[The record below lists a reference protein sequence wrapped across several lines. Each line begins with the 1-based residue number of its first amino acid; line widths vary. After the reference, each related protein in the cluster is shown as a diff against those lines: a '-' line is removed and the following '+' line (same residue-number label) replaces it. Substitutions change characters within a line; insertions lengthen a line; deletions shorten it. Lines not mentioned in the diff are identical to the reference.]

1 MRRLTLAVAA
11 LGLVLSATSS
21 GADLAADLAA
31 YGPPGP
37 GPGYIAT
44 DNVSWLGNIPV
55 NTDSAGA
62 RIVGKTLYVTEDRGL
77 TIYDISTPELPKPL
91 SFLPV
96 PQMPY
101 YTEED
106 VDTNGKVLL
115 IGGYGTLNVIDVRDP
130 RKPKV
135 TFQLQGADDH
145 TISCVLDCSYA
156 YGNSGLIVD
165 LTDPEGPSVVGDW
178 AKGTKAPNG
187 GHDVTEIAPG
197 LVVTSSSPV
206 LYLDARKNPRKPT
219 VLATGSLPDSRYM
232 HGNLW
237 PRGGKDRWLVAGS
250 ETFGNCSPTA
260 GGLMTFD
267 TRGWEK
273 TKKFRLVDEFHL
285 GTGLPTAG
293 NSAYDQF
300 CAHWFTTHPKWRDG
314 GLLAMGWYEHGTR
327 FLDIAKKDGQIKE
340 IGWFL
345 PVGGSTSAAYW
356 VNDKVVYA
364 VDYQRGIDILKFS
377 GKPSSKVV
385 RVPGT
390 GAPAKA
396 AVARPRVRFEGA
408 AGRPSAYVCPLP
420 A

>member
-1 MRRLTLAVAA
+1 MRRLPFVLAALALAVSAA
-11 LGLVLSATSS
+11 PASS
-21 GADLAADLAA
+21 LARTAPAS
-31 YGPPGP
+31 P

-44 DNVSWLGNIPV
+44 DNVSWLGNISV
-55 NTDSAGA
+55 NIDSAGA
-62 RIVGKTLYVTEDRGL
+62 RIVGKHLYITEDRGL
-77 TIYDISTPELPKPL
+77 TIYDISNPTLPVPL

-101 YTEED
+101 FTEED

-115 IGGYGTLNVIDVRDP
+115 IGGYGMLNVIDVRN
-130 RKPKV
+130 PKAPKI
-135 TFQLQGADDH
+135 TFQLRGADDH
-145 TISCVLDCSYA
+145 TISCVLDCTYA

-165 LTDPEGPSVVGDW
+165 LTNPEGPSVVGNW
-178 AKGTKAPNG
+178 AKGTRAPDG

-219 VLATGSLPDSRYM
+219 VLATGALPDDRYM

-237 PRGGKDRWLVAGS
+237 PRGGKDRWIIGGS
-250 ETFGNCSPTA
+250 ETGGNCTPGA

-273 TKKFRLVDEFHL
+273 TKKFRLTDDFRL
-285 GTGLPTAG
+285 GTGLPTEG
-293 NSAYDQF
+293 DSPYDQF
-300 CAHWFTTHPKWRDG
+300 CAHWFSTHPKWRDG

-327 FLDIAKKDGQIKE
+327 FFDIAKKNGKISE
-340 IGWFL
+340 IGWFY

-356 VNDKVVYA
+356 VTDTIVYA

-377 GKPSSKVV
+377 GKPSSRVVKVA
-385 RVPGT
+385 GT
-390 GAPAKA
+390 ERAQARRAPKQG
-396 AVARPRVRFEGA
+396 PRIHFEGAA

>member
-1 MRRLTLAVAA
+1 MRRLLLALALVTTAVASP
-11 LGLVLSATSS
+11 VS
-21 GADLAADLAA
+21 GASPAA
-31 YGPPGP
+31 PPAP
-37 GPGYIAT
+37 GPGYVAT

-62 RIVGKTLYVTEDRGL
+62 RIVGKTLYITEDRGL
-77 TIYDISTPELPKPL
+77 TIYDISKPEQPSLL

-115 IGGYGTLNVIDVRDP
+115 IGGYGTLNVIDVRD
-130 RKPKV
+130 RKNPKI
-135 TFQLQGADDH
+135 TFQLSGADDH

-165 LTDPEGPSVVGDW
+165 LTDPEGPSIVGDW

-187 GHDVTEIAPG
+187 GHDVTEVAPG

-206 LYLDARKNPRKPT
+206 LYLDARKNPRTPT
-219 VLATGSLPDSRYM
+219 VIATGSLPDDRYM
-232 HGNLW
+232 HGNIW
-237 PRGGKDRWLVAGS
+237 PRGGKDRWLIAGS
-250 ETFGNCSPTA
+250 ETGGNCTPEA

-267 TRGWEK
+267 TRGWQK
-273 TKKFRLVDEFHL
+273 TGKFRLTDDFRL
-285 GTGLPTAG
+285 GTGLPTDG
-293 NSAYDQF
+293 NSPYDQF

-314 GLLAMGWYEHGTR
+314 GMLAMGWYEHGTR
-327 FLDIAKKDGQIKE
+327 FFDIAKKDGKITE
-340 IGWFL
+340 IGWFFAA
-345 PVGGSTSAAYW
+345 GGSTSAAYW
-356 VNDKVVYA
+356 VNDSVVYA

-390 GAPAKA
+390 GAPAPRAKA
-396 AVARPRVRFEGA
+396 GPRVRFEGA
-408 AGRPSAYVCPLP
+408 AGRRSAYICPVP

>member
-1 MRRLTLAVAA
+1 MRRLPLALAALALAV
-11 LGLVLSATSS
+11 SATAS
-21 GADLAADLAA
+21 GAVT
-31 YGPPGP
+31 PPEP

-44 DNVSWLGNIPV
+44 DNVSWLGNIPI

-62 RIVGKTLYVTEDRGL
+62 RIVGKTLYITEDRGL
-77 TIYDISTPELPKPL
+77 TIYDISKPELPSLL

-101 YTEED
+101 FTEED

-135 TFQLQGADDH
+135 TFQLAGADDH
-145 TISCVLDCSYA
+145 TISCVLDCTFA

-165 LTDPEGPSVVGDW
+165 LTDPEGPSIVGNW
-178 AKGTKAPNG
+178 ATGTRAPDG
-187 GHDVTEIAPG
+187 GHDVTEVAPG
-197 LVVTSSSPV
+197 LIVTSSSPV
-206 LYLDARKNPRKPT
+206 LYLDARKNPRKPK
-219 VLATGSLPDSRYM
+219 VLATGSLPDDRYM

-237 PRGGKDRWLVAGS
+237 PRGGKDRWIIAGS
-250 ETFGNCSPTA
+250 ETGGNCTPEA

-273 TKKFRLVDEFHL
+273 TRKFRLADDFHL
-285 GTGLPTAG
+285 GTGLPTDG
-293 NSAYDQF
+293 DSVYDQF
-300 CAHWFTTHPKWRDG
+300 CAHWFTTHPKWKDG

-327 FLDIAKKDGQIKE
+327 FFDIAKKDGSITE

-356 VNDKVVYA
+356 VNDKVLYA

-385 RVPGT
+385 RVAGSDPLPK
-390 GAPAKA
+390 AVRRPAA
-396 AVARPRVRFEGA
+396 MRFEGRSTP
-408 AGRPSAYVCPLP
+408 GSTYVCPVP
-420 A
+420 E